1 MSRIKFHFSVKH
13 LWGLIVL
20 MGIFVFVNTHPIRPY
35 DFWWHIAVGKE
46 IVNTGSI
53 PTTDV
58 YSYLEAGQPYPSYQM
73 FWLMEIVMYE
83 IYKTGGPAL
92 VIFIQSVVIT
102 CAYLVLIWI
111 CKLTSDSWRIAAGS
125 VLFAAALGL
134 NDWNVRPQ
142 GITFLLA
149 SLFLLAIYQY
159 RKNTLWR
166 WLVIIPVCMLI
177 WVNSH
182 GTFIIGLV
190 LVGIWWA
197 QEIWTVIRGR
207 VFIKQPVEIRPVVVS
222 GITFG
227 TTVIISL
234 LNPRGVGIINY
245 LRTLTS
251 NSVVQNL
258 VTEWAPPSFNTWMG
272 ALFFCGLIGSAIIFV
287 FSPKRPDFFQLTTF
301 IVFGILGLRT
311 SRGSVW
317 FGLVMAPIIAAHL
330 AAIVKR
336 YQKSEKEP
344 VEQEGSRLLNIVF
357 FVLVIGLGLISL
369 PWFKSNLPLPSAKA
383 GLIATETPVQATN
396 FLLEENLPGRLFN
409 SMSFGSY
416 LIWAAYPKYQVFTD
430 FRIELFPEN
439 VWLDYLKISNAE
451 SGWETL
457 LGNYDVNT
465 LLLSPVEQPNLV
477 KAAIESG
484 EWEVIYQDA
493 SAILL
498 DRK

>member
-1 MSRIKFHFSVKH
+1 
-13 LWGLIVL
+13 

-46 IVNTGSI
+46 IVNSGTI
-53 PTTDV
+53 PTIDV
-58 YSYLEAGQPYPSYQM
+58 YSYTETGQPYPSYQM
-73 FWLMEIVMYE
+73 FWLMEIVMYG

-92 VIFIQSVVIT
+92 VIFIQSVMIT
-102 CAYLVLIWI
+102 SAYFVLFWI
-111 CKLTSDSWRIAAGS
+111 CKLTSSSWRIAAVS

-159 RKNTLWR
+159 RKDAHWE

-190 LVGIWWA
+190 LVGIWWG
-197 QEIWTVIRGR
+197 QEIWTIIRHR
-207 VFIKQPVEIRPVVVS
+207 IFIKQPVEFRPVVVS

-227 TTVIISL
+227 MTLVICL
-234 LNPRGVGIINY
+234 FNPRGLGIINY
-245 LRTLTS
+245 LQTLTS
-251 NSVVQNL
+251 NSAVQNL
-258 VTEWAPPSFNTWMG
+258 VTEWAPPNFGTWMG
-272 ALFFCGLIGSAIIFV
+272 VLFFCGLIGSALLLIL
-287 FSPKRPDFFQLTTF
+287 SPKRPDFFQLTTF
-301 IVFGILGLRT
+301 LVFGILGLRT

-336 YQKSEKEP
+336 YQKTDKHPGNE
-344 VEQEGSRLLNIVF
+344 EGSRLLNIVF
-357 FVLVIGLGLISL
+357 FVIVIGMGLISL
-369 PWFKSNLPLPSAKA
+369 PWLKSNLPLPSEKA
-383 GLIATETPVQATN
+383 GLLSSETPVLATQ

-430 FRIELFPEN
+430 SRIELFPED

-451 SGWETL
+451 GNWEEL
-457 LGNYDVNT
+457 LGSYGVNT
-465 LLLSPVEQPNLV
+465 LLLSPIEQPALV
-477 KAAIESG
+477 KAAMESG
-484 EWEVIYQDA
+484 EWEIVYQDA
-493 SAILL
+493 SAILF